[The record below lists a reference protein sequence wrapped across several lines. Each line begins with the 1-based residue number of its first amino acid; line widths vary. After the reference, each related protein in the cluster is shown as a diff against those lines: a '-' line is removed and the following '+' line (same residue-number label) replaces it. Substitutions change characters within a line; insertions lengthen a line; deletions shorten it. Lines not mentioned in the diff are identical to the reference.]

1 MGSVLTLADA
11 RFAGKRV
18 LVRVDV
24 NSPLHPTTMAFLDDT
39 RLRAVL
45 PTLRRLASARVILIG
60 HQSRPGKIDFTSMA
74 KHADRLGRLLG
85 RAITFV
91 PDVCGDIAQD
101 AIRHMRSGDMLFLD
115 NVRGYDEESSMKKA
129 DFDTLHESEIVQN
142 LAPLVDAYVTD
153 AFAASHRNSP
163 SLSGF
168 GKALPCFAGEL
179 MAKEVNALKMAIE
192 DPPKPYTVVL
202 GGVKCDDSLTIAINL
217 CKRGAV
223 DQIIMVG
230 AVGNLM
236 LWASGIEIGKCNED
250 FLRGELHE
258 SFDTTWEMATDLISN
273 HRNLLFLPL
282 DVAAEVEGGRVDI
295 SVGDLPVDAPIYDIG
310 LRTLMEMRQHIVDAG
325 CVLWNGP
332 AGYFENKP
340 FAFGTIEIL
349 NQCVESN
356 GFVIVGGGHTSS
368 LVYER
373 RVEHLI
379 GHNSTG
385 GGACLSML
393 ANRRLPVLEALESSA
408 DLFRG
413 RLTDLDLL

>member
-24 NSPLHPTTMAFLDDT
+24 NSPLHPTTMAFLDDA

-101 AIRHMRSGDMLFLD
+101 AIRHMRPGDMLFLD
-115 NVRGYDEESSMKKA
+115 NVRGYEEENTMKNA
-129 DFDTLHESEIVQN
+129 DFDALQESELVRN
-142 LAPLVDAYVTD
+142 LAPLVDAYVMD

-192 DPPKPYTVVL
+192 KPPKPYTVVL
-202 GGVKCDDSLTIAINL
+202 GGVKCDDSLTIANNL
-217 CKRGAV
+217 CSRGEV
-223 DQIIMVG
+223 DQIILVG

-236 LWASGIEIGKCNED
+236 LWASGCNIGKCNEA
-250 FLRGELHE
+250 FLRSELDDAFE
-258 SFDTTWEMATDLISN
+258 ATWKMASDLLSN
-273 HRNLLFLPL
+273 HRDLLFLPL
-282 DVAAEVEGGRVDI
+282 DVAAEIDGERVDL
-295 SVGDLPVDAPIYDIG
+295 SVDDLPVEAPIFDIG
-310 LRTLMEMRQHIVDAG
+310 LRTLMEMRQQIVDAG

-349 NQCVESN
+349 NQCCESN

-368 LVYER
+368 LVYDR

-393 ANRRLPVLEALESSA
+393 ANRKMPVLEALELSA
-408 DLFRG
+408 DLFRD
-413 RLTDLDLL
+413 RLAEFDLL

>member
-24 NSPLHPTTMAFLDDT
+24 NSPLHPMTMAFLDDT

-45 PTLRRLASARVILIG
+45 PTLRTLANARVILLG

-101 AIRHMRSGDMLFLD
+101 AIRYMSPGDMLFLD
-115 NVRGYDEESSMKKA
+115 NVRGHEDEIGMKKA

-153 AFAASHRNSP
+153 AFAAAHRNGP
-163 SLSGF
+163 SISGF

-179 MAKEVNALKMAIE
+179 MAKEVNALHMAIE
-192 DPPKPYTVVL
+192 EPPKPYTVVL
-202 GGVKCDDSLTIAINL
+202 GGVKCDDSLVIATNL
-217 CKRGAV
+217 CSRGVV
-223 DQIIMVG
+223 DTIIMVG

-236 LWASGIEIGKCNED
+236 LWASGHDIGGCNEE
-250 FLRGELHE
+250 FLRGELNE
-258 SFDTTWEMATDLISN
+258 SFESTWEMAKDLISN
-273 HRNLLFLPL
+273 HRDRLFLPV
-282 DVAAEVEGGRVDI
+282 DVAAEIDGERVDL
-295 SVGDLPVDAPIYDIG
+295 SVNDLPVDAPLYDIG
-310 LRTLMEMRQHIVDAG
+310 LLTLMEMRKHIVDAG

-349 NQCVESN
+349 NQCCESN
-356 GFVIVGGGHTSS
+356 GFVIIGGGHTSS
-368 LVYER
+368 LVSER
-373 RVEHLI
+373 RVNHLI
-379 GHNSTG
+379 NHNSTG
-385 GGACLSML
+385 GGACLAML
-393 ANRRLPVLEALESSA
+393 ANRRMPALEALESSA
-408 DLFRG
+408 DLFRE
-413 RLTDLDLL
+413 RLAEFDLL